1 VSERMDAEL
10 ADVAYDEAEGAAES
24 FDVADEFE
32 GAEMLEEE
40 EFDAAADFDVGDEG
54 LEDWEAGAEG
64 LYDEFEEEEALFD
77 EDYGEEE
84 FADYGEEADFEDAM
98 ALALGAEDTDEFFRR
113 IGGFVRRAAGVAR
126 RVAPV
131 VGQIAR
137 TVAPIAR
144 ALPIPQ
150 AQAIAPILGLLGQ
163 LRAEGAS
170 DEEAMD
176 AFAELAAYDE
186 SVLPVVAGM
195 MARSVVGPRAARLP
209 VAVRRRLVRNLTATA
224 RTLVRRAGPAGARA
238 LPRVAR
244 SVRRAGA
251 VRRTPPTQRARV
263 VQRTVARVARSPRL
277 IRRLARPS
285 PAARQRVRRVI
296 RRVGGPRRW
305 RRYGVGVGPGV
316 GPGFGPGRTLVIRG
330 PVRISITR

>member
-1 VSERMDAEL
+1 MDAEL

-24 FDVADEFE
+24 FD
-32 GAEMLEEE
+32 GAEEFDGADMLEEE

-64 LYDEFEEEEALFD
+64 LLDEFGDEALFD

-84 FADYGEEADFEDAM
+84 FADYGADYGEEEFADFEDAM

-126 RVAPV
+126 RVAPI
-131 VGQIAR
+131 VGRIAR
-137 TVAPIAR
+137 TAAPIAR
-144 ALPIPQ
+144 ALPFPQ

-195 MARSVVGPRAARLP
+195 MARSVVGRGAARLP
-209 VAVRRRLVRNLTATA
+209 VAVRRRLVRSLTTTA
-224 RTLVRRAGPAGARA
+224 RNLVRRQGPAAARA

-263 VQRTVARVARSPRL
+263 VQRTIGRVARSPRL
-277 IRRLARPS
+277 VRRLARPS
-285 PAARQRVRRVI
+285 PMARQRVRRVV
-296 RRVGGPRRW
+296 RRVAGVAGPRRW
-305 RRYGVGVGPGV
+305 RGVGVGGGV
-316 GPGFGPGRTLVIRG
+316 GPGRTLVIRG